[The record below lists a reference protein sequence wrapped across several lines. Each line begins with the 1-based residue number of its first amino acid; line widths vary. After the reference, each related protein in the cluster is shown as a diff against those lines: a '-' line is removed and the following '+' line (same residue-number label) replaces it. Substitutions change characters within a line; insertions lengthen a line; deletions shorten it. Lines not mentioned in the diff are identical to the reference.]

1 MDPEL
6 TQNLIALGTL
16 FILEVVLGIDN
27 VIFLAIL
34 AAKLPAEQQ
43 ERARRLGIGLAVIT
57 RIILLFAIN
66 WVQQATET
74 WFTIANNAISGKDV
88 VLLIGGMFLIGKSTH
103 EIHNKLEG
111 EEKGHGGAAKAAAT
125 MASVLIQVM
134 IVDMVFSLD
143 SVITAVGISGV
154 MWVMITAI
162 LAAAVVMVL
171 FAGTISRFVE
181 KHPTTKI
188 LALAFLILIGA
199 LLVIEGWNP
208 EAAHELHLKNYA
220 YFAMAFSFIVEIV
233 NIRVRKQV
241 EPVHLHN
248 QPTMTELQATVA
260 KLQAENARLAAGMGA
275 GKGMGTR
282 PQTGNS
288 KRKRR

>member
-1 MDPEL
+1 MDADL

-43 ERARRLGIGLAVIT
+43 ERARRLGIALAVIT

-66 WVQQATET
+66 LVQQSTQTLFSIGE
-74 WFTIANNAISGKDV
+74 NAISGKDII
-88 VLLIGGMFLIGKSTH
+88 LLVGGTFLIGKSTH

-111 EEKGHGGAAKAAAT
+111 AEKGHGPAQAAAT

-154 MWVMITAI
+154 LWVMITAI
-162 LAAAVVMVL
+162 ILAAAIMVF

-199 LLVIEGWNP
+199 LLVIEGWNS
-208 EAAHELHLKNYA
+208 EVAHELHLKNYA
-220 YFAMAFSFIVEIV
+220 YFAMAFSFVVELI
-233 NIRVRKQV
+233 NIRVRKKV

-248 QPTMTELQATVA
+248 QPTMAELQATLDQL
-260 KLQAENARLAAGMGA
+260 KAENARLLAQKAPAGG
-275 GKGMGTR
+275 GSR
-282 PQTGNS
+282 QGNN
-288 KRKRR
+288 KPKRR

>member
-6 TQNLIALGTL
+6 TSNLIALGTL

-34 AAKLPAEQQ
+34 AAKLPVEQQ
-43 ERARRLGIGLAVIT
+43 ERARRLGIALAVIT
-57 RIILLFAIN
+57 RIVLLFAIN

-74 WFTIANNAISGKDV
+74 WFTIANNDISGKDV

-111 EEKGHGGAAKAAAT
+111 EEKGHGGAGKAAAT
-125 MASVLIQVM
+125 MASVLVQVM

-154 MWVMITAI
+154 MWVMISAI
-162 LAAAVVMVL
+162 LAAAVIMVL

-220 YFAMAFSFIVEIV
+220 YFAMAFSFIVELI
-233 NIRVRKQV
+233 NIRVRKKV

-248 QPTMTELQATVA
+248 QPTMAELQATVA
-260 KLQAENARLAAGMGA
+260 QLQAENARLAGSGNKGQGA
-275 GKGMGTR
+275 R
-282 PQTGNS
+282 PQPGN
-288 KRKRR
+288 KNKRR

>member
-34 AAKLPAEQQ
+34 AAKLPIEQQ
-43 ERARRLGIGLAVIT
+43 ERARRLGIGLAVIM

-66 WVQQATET
+66 WVQRAVEPL
-74 WFTIANNAISGKDV
+74 FPIFGNEISGKDL

-111 EEKGHGGAAKAAAT
+111 EEKGHGGAGKAAAT
-125 MASVLIQVM
+125 MASVLVQVM

-143 SVITAVGISGV
+143 SVITAVGISGE

-162 LAAAVVMVL
+162 LAAAVIMVL

-199 LLVIEGWNP
+199 LLVVEGWNP

-220 YFAMAFSFIVEIV
+220 YFAMAFSFIVEII

-241 EPVHLHN
+241 DPVQLHN

-260 KLQAENARLAAGMGA
+260 QLQAENARLAAGSGA
-275 GKGMGTR
+275 NKGLGTR
-282 PQTGNS
+282 PQGNS

>member
-1 MDPEL
+1 MDPVL
-6 TQNLIALGTL
+6 TQNLIALATL
-16 FILEVVLGIDN
+16 FALEVVLGIDN
-27 VIFLAIL
+27 IIFLAIL
-34 AAKLPAEQQ
+34 AAKLPVAQQ

-66 WVQQATET
+66 LVQQATT
-74 WFTIANNAISGKDV
+74 PLFPLFGNPISGKDI
-88 VLLIGGMFLIGKSTH
+88 VLLVGGMFLIGKSTH

-111 EEKGHGGAAKAAAT
+111 EERHGTNKAKAAAT
-125 MASVLIQVM
+125 MGSVLVQVM

-154 MWVMITAI
+154 MWVMVTAI
-162 LAAAVVMVL
+162 LASAVVMVL
-171 FAGTISRFVE
+171 FAGSVSRFVE

-220 YFAMAFSFIVEIV
+220 YFAMAFSFLVEII
-233 NIRVRKQV
+233 NIRVRKQG

-248 QPTMTELQATVA
+248 QPTMAQLQATVA
-260 KLQAENARLAAGMGA
+260 QLQAENMRLAASNSSD
-275 GKGMGTR
+275 KK
-282 PQTGNS
+282 PQPQAAS

>member
-1 MDPEL
+1 MDPIL
-6 TQNLIALGTL
+6 TQNLIALATL
-16 FILEVVLGIDN
+16 FALEVVLGIDN
-27 VIFLAIL
+27 IIFLAIL
-34 AAKLPAEQQ
+34 AAKLPVAQQ
-43 ERARRLGIGLAVIT
+43 ERARRLGIALAVIT

-66 WVQQATET
+66 LVQQATNPL
-74 WFTIANNAISGKDV
+74 FSLFGNPISGKDI
-88 VLLIGGMFLIGKSTH
+88 VLLVGGMFLIGKSTH

-111 EEKGHGGAAKAAAT
+111 EEKGHGASKAAAT
-125 MASVLIQVM
+125 MGSVLVQVM

-154 MWVMITAI
+154 MWVMVTAI
-162 LAAAVVMVL
+162 LASAVVMVL
-171 FAGTISRFVE
+171 FAGSVSRFVE

-220 YFAMAFSFIVEIV
+220 YFAMAFSFLVEII
-233 NIRVRKQV
+233 NIRVRKHG

-248 QPTMTELQATVA
+248 QPTMAELQATVA
-260 KLQAENARLAAGMGA
+260 RLQAENMRLATSNSGD
-275 GKGMGTR
+275 KK
-282 PQTGNS
+282 PQPQSVS

>member
-1 MDPEL
+1 MDADL

-66 WVQQATET
+66 LVQQSTQTLFSIGE
-74 WFTIANNAISGKDV
+74 NAISGKDII
-88 VLLIGGMFLIGKSTH
+88 LLVGGTFLIGKSTH

-111 EEKGHGGAAKAAAT
+111 AEKGHGGPAKAAAT

-154 MWVMITAI
+154 LWVMITAI
-162 LAAAVVMVL
+162 MLAAAVMVF

-199 LLVIEGWNP
+199 LLVIEGWNS
-208 EAAHELHLKNYA
+208 EVAHELHLKNYA
-220 YFAMAFSFIVEIV
+220 YFAMAFSFGVELI
-233 NIRVRKQV
+233 NIRVRKPV

-248 QPTMTELQATVA
+248 QPTMAELQATVA
-260 KLQAENARLAAGMGA
+260 QLQAENARLAAQKSPA
-275 GKGMGTR
+275 GGSR
-282 PQTGNS
+282 QGNN
-288 KRKRR
+288 KPKRR

>member
-34 AAKLPAEQQ
+34 AAKLPVEQQ
-43 ERARRLGIGLAVIT
+43 ERARRLGIALAVIT
-57 RIILLFAIN
+57 RVILLFAIN
-66 WVQQATET
+66 LVQQAVEPL
-74 WFTIANNAISGKDV
+74 FPIFGNEISGKDL
-88 VLLIGGMFLIGKSTH
+88 VLLIGGTFLIGKSTH

-111 EEKGHGGAAKAAAT
+111 EEKGHGGAGKAAAT

-220 YFAMAFSFIVEIV
+220 YFAMAFSFIVEII
-233 NIRVRKQV
+233 NIRVRKKS

-248 QPTMTELQATVA
+248 QPTMAELQATVA
-260 KLQAENARLAAGMGA
+260 QLQAENARLSGGGNKGQGA
-275 GKGMGTR
+275 R
-282 PQTGNS
+282 PQPGS
-288 KRKRR
+288 KNKRR